1 MCRTCSL
8 SLDNNF
14 GSCCCKPLHLK
25 LFPDTRNAKKFSF
38 GVLILV
44 RSLTLTEVVETRV
57 DLATVQ
63 RSYYKSFWSLLL
75 YLSLELCPSGQR
87 EEKGTDTFTS
97 FDNVHLLPRLLG
109 PDSGTY
115 KRVVSSLT
123 LMQNSLFLVSPSDF
137 PISGKRRL
145 TIPVRWSL
153 PSVSTSSRLSCFLLM
168 VFIPRWYKNDVKRK
182 ISNLTLSTIL
192 NCFERSHYWKPI
204 SIETKVIIDW
214 FLIKNDS

>member
-1 MCRTCSL
+1 MSFTTPQNPLSPGCLVSMCRTCSL

-14 GSCCCKPLHLK
+14 GSCCCKTLHLK

-87 EEKGTDTFTS
+87 EEKGTDTFC
-97 FDNVHLLPRLLG
+97 LLY
-109 PDSGTY
+109 T
-115 KRVVSSLT
+115 
-123 LMQNSLFLVSPSDF
+123 SPSPRDQRG
-137 PISGKRRL
+137 SRM
-145 TIPVRWSL
+145 
-153 PSVSTSSRLSCFLLM
+153 PSSA
-168 VFIPRWYKNDVKRK
+168 
-182 ISNLTLSTIL
+182 
-192 NCFERSHYWKPI
+192 
-204 SIETKVIIDW
+204 
-214 FLIKNDS
+214 